1 MTQLESAI
9 EGFIQSLRIDRGA
22 SEKTTESY
30 FGDLNGW
37 IKTLPKEIRLEEITA
52 AEISNF
58 LVELYKRKAK
68 ASSVARK
75 LTTLRQFFKYC
86 CLELNLPQN
95 PTESIP
101 MPKMPKALPKAL
113 SQAEVQK
120 ILDALTPGITY
131 QHRHREALQ
140 ARDRAMVY
148 LLYASGLRV
157 SELVELEAQRTDLKL
172 RYVRVLGKGG
182 KERIVPFAP
191 VAGDALKAYLEGE
204 AGRGRLTMSPNAN
217 PRDFVFLNSQGNPL
231 TRQACWSILKQIVAQ
246 AGIRK
251 SVSPHAMRHSFAT
264 HLLQAGMNL
273 RSLQTLLGHAD
284 LSTTQIYAHVAQDH
298 LQESYEKHH
307 PRAKRT
313 NKV

>member
-1 MTQLESAI
+1 MNSALEPAI
-9 EGFIQSLRIDRGA
+9 ESFLQSLRIDRGA
-22 SEKTTESY
+22 SENTTTNY
-30 FGDLNGW
+30 HGDLVQW
-37 IKTLPKEIRLEEITA
+37 TRTLPPGIALEEITPA
-52 AEISNF
+52 QISQF
-58 LVELYKRKAK
+58 LVTLYQKKAK

-86 CLELNLPQN
+86 CLELSLERD

-101 MPKMPKALPKAL
+101 MPKLPKPLPKAL
-113 SQAEVQK
+113 TPSEVQK
-120 ILDALTPGITY
+120 ILDATTPGIPY
-131 QHRHREALQ
+131 EHKNREALQ
-140 ARDRAMVY
+140 ARDRAMIY

-157 SELVELEAQRTDLKL
+157 SELVELEAQRTDLSL

-191 VAGDALKAYLEGE
+191 VAGDALAHYLESPD
-204 AGRGRLTMSPNAN
+204 GRSRLAAADEAN
-217 PRDFVFLNSQGNPL
+217 PGDFVFLNAQGKPL
-231 TRQACWSILKQIVAQ
+231 SRQGCFLILKQIVVQ
-246 AGIRK
+246 AGITK

-298 LQESYEKHH
+298 LKDSYDRHH
-307 PRAKRT
+307 PRAK
-313 NKV
+313 KQ